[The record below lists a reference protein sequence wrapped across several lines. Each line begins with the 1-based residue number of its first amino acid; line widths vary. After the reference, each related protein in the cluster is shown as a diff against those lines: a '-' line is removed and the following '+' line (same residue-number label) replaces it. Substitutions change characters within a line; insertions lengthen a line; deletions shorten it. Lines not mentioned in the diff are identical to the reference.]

1 MANKDEKRKVY
12 SGIKITLNSFI
23 SLCVAFVVMLI
34 GIFVIDKYNATFR
47 NSIEYWAQKVFM
59 GVSTFLLMLSMSNIT
74 EESRKKHDKDF
85 IDRVHALDEQYVE
98 LMSKNR
104 TVELETFIEQI
115 NRRNKYSAYVLAIK
129 RKLNHTRVKNVKRV
143 RKLERLLLLT
153 PQEVWDSPV
162 RVKYHKVTFNQMVAG
177 ESDVASKDDE
187 YDLLVHKG
195 RYTARKLGIK
205 ALTIIAC
212 SAVAVDFAFHF
223 AGFTKDM
230 ILPLIFKCV
239 SLLIAIYSGVS
250 FGYTIMER
258 RRATVK
264 KKLRI
269 FSQFNERINLTD
281 VSDEERFEIKIPQ
294 DIIVEKV
301 RARVEKEDAEE
312 RLRAESAHEKDTEIF
327 CEESSNLPTAIPDS
341 DNSHMM
347 TRFLAVK

>member
-1 MANKDEKRKVY
+1 MSNDEKRKVY

-23 SLCVAFVVMLI
+23 SLGVALVVMLI

-47 NSIEYWAQKVFM
+47 NSLEYWMQKVFM

-85 IDRVHALDEQYVE
+85 VDRVHALDEQYVE

-115 NRRNKYSAYVLAIK
+115 NKRNKYTAYVALVK
-129 RKLNHTRVKNVKRV
+129 RKLNHTRAKNQKRI
-143 RKLERLLLLT
+143 RKLERMLLLT
-153 PQEVWDSPV
+153 PQEVWDSPI
-162 RVKYHKVTFNQMVAG
+162 RVNYHKVTFNQLVAG

-195 RYTARKLGIK
+195 KYTARKLGVK
-205 ALTIIAC
+205 AVTIIAF

-230 ILPLIFKCV
+230 ILPLVFKSV
-239 SLLIAIYSGVS
+239 SLLIAVYSGVS

-269 FSQFNERINLTD
+269 FSQFNERVNLTD
-281 VSDEERFEIKIPQ
+281 VSESKRFEIEIPQ
-294 DIIVEKV
+294 DIIVEKI
-301 RARVEKEDAEE
+301 RARVAKEEAEQSAGATQI
-312 RLRAESAHEKDTEIF
+312 AEPPAPNVPTVVYNTE
-327 CEESSNLPTAIPDS
+327 DS
-341 DNSHMM
+341 QIMA
-347 TRFLAVK
+347 RFMAVK

>member
-1 MANKDEKRKVY
+1 MANDEKRKVY

-23 SLCVAFVVMLI
+23 SLGVALVVMLI

-47 NSIEYWAQKVFM
+47 NSLEYWMQKVFM

-85 IDRVHALDEQYVE
+85 VDRVHALDEQYVE

-115 NRRNKYSAYVLAIK
+115 NKRNKYTAYVALVK
-129 RKLNHTRVKNVKRV
+129 RKLNHTRAKNQKRI
-143 RKLERLLLLT
+143 RKLERMLLLT
-153 PQEVWDSPV
+153 PQEVWDSPI
-162 RVKYHKVTFNQMVAG
+162 RVKYHKVTFNQLVAG

-195 RYTARKLGIK
+195 KYTARKLGVK
-205 ALTIIAC
+205 AVTIITF

-230 ILPLIFKCV
+230 ILPLVFKSV
-239 SLLIAIYSGVS
+239 SLLIAVYSGVS

-269 FSQFNERINLTD
+269 FSQFNERVNLTD
-281 VSDEERFEIKIPQ
+281 VSEAKRFEIEIPQ
-294 DIIVEKV
+294 DIIVEKI
-301 RARVEKEDAEE
+301 RARVAKEEAEE
-312 RLRAESAHEKDTEIF
+312 SAGATQIAEPPAPNVPTVVYNTE
-327 CEESSNLPTAIPDS
+327 DS
-341 DNSHMM
+341 QIMA
-347 TRFLAVK
+347 RFMAVK

>member
-1 MANKDEKRKVY
+1 MANDEKRKVY

-23 SLCVAFVVMLI
+23 SLGVALVVMLI
-34 GIFVIDKYNATFR
+34 GIFVIDKYNATLR
-47 NSIEYWAQKVFM
+47 NSLEYWMQKVFM

-115 NRRNKYSAYVLAIK
+115 NKRNKYNAYVTAIK
-129 RKLNHTRVKNVKRV
+129 QKLNHTRAKHQKRI
-143 RKLERLLLLT
+143 RKLERMLLLS
-153 PQEVWDSPV
+153 PQEVWDSPI
-162 RVKYHKVTFNQMVAG
+162 RVKYHKVTFNQLVAG

-195 RYTARKLGIK
+195 RYTARKLGFK
-205 ALTIIAC
+205 ALSIIAF
-212 SAVAVDFAFHF
+212 SAIAFDFAFSF
-223 AGFTKDM
+223 QGFTKEM
-230 ILPLIFKCV
+230 ILPLVFKLV
-239 SLLIAIYSGVS
+239 SLLIAVYSGVS

-269 FSQFNERINLTD
+269 FSQFNERVNLTD
-281 VSDEERFEIKIPQ
+281 VSESKRFEIEIPQ
-294 DIIVEKV
+294 DIIVEKI
-301 RARVEKEDAEE
+301 RARVAKEDAEE
-312 RLRAESAHEKDTEIF
+312 SAGATQIAEPPVPNVPTVVYNTE
-327 CEESSNLPTAIPDS
+327 DS
-341 DNSHMM
+341 QIMA
-347 TRFLAVK
+347 RFMAVK

>member
-1 MANKDEKRKVY
+1 MMAGDEKRKVY

-23 SLCVAFVVMLI
+23 SLGVALVVMLI

-47 NSIEYWAQKVFM
+47 NSLEYWAQKVFM

-115 NRRNKYSAYVLAIK
+115 NKRNKYNAYVTVIK
-129 RKLNHTRVKNVKRV
+129 RKLNHTRVKHQKRI
-143 RKLERLLLLT
+143 RKLERMLLLS
-153 PQEVWDSPV
+153 PQEVWDSPI
-162 RVKYHKVTFNQMVAG
+162 RVKYHKVTFNQLVAG

-195 RYTARKLGIK
+195 RYTARKLGFK
-205 ALTIIAC
+205 ALSIIAF
-212 SAVAVDFAFHF
+212 SAVAFDFAFSF
-223 AGFTKDM
+223 QGFTKEM
-230 ILPLIFKCV
+230 IVPLVFKLV
-239 SLLIAIYSGVS
+239 SLLIAVYSGVS
-250 FGYTIMER
+250 FGYSMMER

-269 FSQFNERINLTD
+269 FSQFNERVNLTS
-281 VSDEERFEIKIPQ
+281 VSEDRRFEIDIPQ

-301 RARVEKEDAEE
+301 RAKVQQENEKCKKSNSEGNLWTGTKINIQEM
-312 RLRAESAHEKDTEIF
+312 TT
-327 CEESSNLPTAIPDS
+327 ESSQAEVQ
-341 DNSHMM
+341 
-347 TRFLAVK
+347 RA